1 MKRIKNGS
9 IITDGNNLEKVT
21 IYVDKGKIVSII
33 NGDSFDTS
41 VSEEINAEGKVI
53 FSGFIDPHVHF
64 DDPGFTEREDFE
76 TGTRSAAAG
85 GITTIIDMPCTSI
98 PPVTSGANFDNK
110 LNIVQPKAY
119 VDFAFWGGV
128 TPMQIDSGEYKRTLT
143 ELKNKGVIGIKFY
156 TISGM
161 ELYPRMPVP
170 QMHKAFSYLK
180 NLNLVA
186 AVHSE
191 DFYLVDFYSRFLQEQ
206 GRTDPESWFEGR
218 VYEAEAKAIWSVMG
232 IAKKIGNKLHIV
244 HLSSKAGLEAVKWG
258 KKHGIDITAETCP
271 QYLLFTVDDLNRLGS
286 IVKTAPPVRRNEDRL
301 ALWQGLA
308 DSSIDFI
315 STDHAAGKY
324 PDEKSSSDIWK
335 DYAGIPGT
343 QLVASEILTF
353 GYHSGKLTLEKLQN
367 LLSMNAALRYGLYP
381 EKGSMQIGSDADFT
395 IVDLNRKW
403 IVDPAK
409 LESKGKYS
417 PLSGQTLT
425 GKVVKTVVRGEVVF
439 DEEKG
444 IIGNKGFGKV
454 VKPNYEN

>member
-1 MKRIKNGS
+1 VKRIKNGFIVKS
-9 IITDGNNLEKVT
+9 GNDLEKVT
-21 IYVDKGKIVSII
+21 IYTGNGKIVSVFP
-33 NGDSFDTS
+33 GDNSDFS
-41 VSEEINAEGKVI
+41 VDEEIDAGGNVI

-98 PPVTSGANFDNK
+98 PPVISRENFINK

-128 TPMQIDSGEYKRTLT
+128 TPAQIDSGEYKNTLK
-143 ELKNKGVIGIKFY
+143 ELKDMGIIGVKFY

-170 QMHKAFSYLK
+170 EMHKAFSYLRD
-180 NLNLVA
+180 LNLVA

-191 DFYLVDFYSRFLQEQ
+191 DFCLVDFYSRLLQSQ

-232 IAKKIGNKLHIV
+232 IAEKVGNKLHIV
-244 HLSSKAGLEAVKWG
+244 HLSSMAGLEAVKWG
-258 KKHGIDITAETCP
+258 KLHGINITVETCP
-271 QYLLFTVDDLNRLGS
+271 QYLLFTVDDLKRIGAIL
-286 IVKTAPPVRRNEDRL
+286 KTAPPVRREEDRL
-301 ALWQGLA
+301 ALWQGLM
-308 DSSIDFI
+308 DGSIDFI

-324 PDEKSSSDIWK
+324 PDEKSSPDIWRG
-335 DYAGIPGT
+335 YAGIPGT

-353 GYHSGKLTLEKLQN
+353 GYHSGRLTLEKLQD
-367 LLSMNAALRYGLYP
+367 LLSRNAALRYGLYP
-381 EKGSMQIGSDADFT
+381 QKGSIQIGADADFT
-395 IVDLNRKW
+395 IVNLNKEW
-403 IVDPAK
+403 VVESEK

-417 PLSGQTLT
+417 PLAGQKLK
-425 GKVVKTVVRGEVVF
+425 GKVVKTVVRGNVVF
-439 DEEKG
+439 DEYTG
-444 IIGNKGFGKV
+444 VTGNKGYGRL
-454 VKPNYEN
+454 VKSKS